1 MNKILKPIA
10 GLLFFT
16 LISCGENNTKE
27 QNNLIS
33 HEVETVE
40 NSVATREQQTA
51 PAIQFINEYLQVFSN
66 MTSIDDVVDW
76 VLRTE
81 LASENFKQ
89 TYYNMVTE
97 AYEADPIVGLGYDP
111 VLDGQDAD
119 TEYELVS
126 YDDESHFLLI
136 RGVNFDYFTTTMK
149 VVEIDGKWLVDGS
162 GDINIPE
169 NQKPH

>member
-1 MNKILKPIA
+1 MIKTLTPLA

-16 LISCGENNTKE
+16 LISCSENNTKE
-27 QNNLIS
+27 RSNWTG
-33 HEVETVE
+33 HEVESVE
-40 NSVATREQQTA
+40 NAVATREQQTA
-51 PAIQFINEYLQVFSN
+51 PAIQFINEYLREYSK
-66 MTSIDDVVDW
+66 MTSMDDIVDW
-76 VLRTE
+76 ILRTE
-81 LASENFKQ
+81 LASESFKQ
-89 TYYNMVTE
+89 TYYNMITE

-111 VLDGQDAD
+111 VLDGQDSD

-136 RGVNFDYFTTTMK
+136 RGVNYDYFMTTMK
-149 VVEIDGKWLVDGS
+149 VVEINGKWLVDGS